1 MTNSVSN
8 TNIMTTAAAQNPASF
23 TLPLKRVVVNP
34 PSNFYKFSVR
44 DVSRLDSNLSKNY
57 MNILLSSLYS
67 SPLPSKQKNTGQN
80 FLLTTAILG
89 GGLAVLCRK
98 DSVIAYSRKA
108 FEILKNKIPCLKG
121 KF

>member
-8 TNIMTTAAAQNPASF
+8 TNIMTPAAAQNLSSF

-57 MNILLSSLYS
+57 MNILISSLHNR
-67 SPLPSKQKNTGQN
+67 PLHSKQKNTGQN

-121 KF
+121 KI